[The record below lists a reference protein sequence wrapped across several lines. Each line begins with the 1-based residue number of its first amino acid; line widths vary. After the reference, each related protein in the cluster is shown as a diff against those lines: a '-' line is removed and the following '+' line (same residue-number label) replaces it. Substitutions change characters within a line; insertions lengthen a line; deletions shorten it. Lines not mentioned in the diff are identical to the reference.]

1 MNIRGTIFWCG
12 RQAGLHLDYNAQHHP
27 ANLGCPVLSVEQL
40 TITADP
46 RSHQPLLDPL
56 SLTVNPG
63 QAVGLIGPS
72 GCGKTTLLRSIAA
85 LIDPLTGAVTLDNKT
100 PAEIGWPAFRR
111 RVTLVPQR
119 PVVWDGT
126 VWDNIQRPHAF
137 QSVKNTID
145 SDYAE
150 RTLEL
155 VGLID
160 KLNSQA
166 TELSEGE
173 RQRICLVRSLLAKP
187 DFILLDEP
195 TSALDS
201 ESIQRVQAL
210 LTQQMAD
217 NSLGILIATHAN
229 HFADRF
235 CTRTINLSTHSLARQ
250 EPTNA

>member
-1 MNIRGTIFWCG
+1 M
-12 RQAGLHLDYNAQHHP
+12 
-27 ANLGCPVLSVEQL
+27 LSVEQL

-46 RSHQPLLDPL
+46 RSHQPLLDLL

-85 LIDPLTGAVTLDNKT
+85 LIDPLAGTVTLDNKT
-100 PAEIGWPAFRR
+100 LAEIGWPTFRT

-126 VWDNIQRPHAF
+126 VWGNLQRPHAF
-137 QSVKNTID
+137 QSVSNTID
-145 SDYAE
+145 SDHANH
-150 RTLEL
+150 TLER

-173 RQRICLVRSLLAKP
+173 RQRICLIRALLTKP

-201 ESIQRVQAL
+201 ESAQQVQSL

-217 NSLGILIATHAN
+217 NALGILIATHADQ
-229 HFADRF
+229 FADRF
-235 CTRTINLSTHSLARQ
+235 CTRTIDLSAYKSARQ
-250 EPTNA
+250 VVPNA